1 MLSSLF
7 LSLREGLEAALV
19 IGIVLATL
27 KKIKRPVLIRWVW
40 AGAVSAGLLAVVI
53 GVLLNQIGISLEGKA
68 EQLFEGFTLLAAAG
82 LLTWMV
88 LWMQRR
94 SRGLQQEMESRVS
107 LTLTR
112 SARLGIFSLIFFAVL
127 REGLELALFLL
138 AVRFN
143 AGQMNVLVGVLLG
156 LGLSAL
162 LGWVFFTLSER
173 LTLRGFFQVTNTL
186 LILFAAGLVGL
197 AVHEFN
203 EAGWIPAVIDPVWDL
218 SPILD
223 EGSTLGGILKALFGY
238 QANPSLSSIISYIGY
253 LIAIGFAFLDSKK
266 KSRALRAD

>member
-27 KKIKRPVLIRWVW
+27 KKLNRPALNRWVW
-40 AGAVSAGLLAVVI
+40 AGALSAGVLAMAV
-53 GVLLNQIGISLEGKA
+53 GALLNQIGVSLEGKA

-82 LLTWMV
+82 LLTWMIF
-88 LWMQRR
+88 WMQRR
-94 SRGLQQEMESRVS
+94 NQGLRKEMESSVS
-107 LTLTR
+107 LVLSQGEGR
-112 SARLGIFSLIFFAVL
+112 AIFLVTFFAVF

-138 AVRFN
+138 AVRLS
-143 AGQMNVLVGVLLG
+143 AGQADVLAGAMLG

-162 LGWVFFTLSER
+162 LGWLLFAFSAR
-173 LTLRGFFQVTNTL
+173 LTLKRFFQVTNIL
-186 LILFAAGLVGL
+186 LILFAAGLVGI

-203 EAGWIPAVIDPVWDL
+203 EVGWVPAVIEPVWDL
-218 SPILD
+218 SPVLN

-238 QANPSLSSIISYIGY
+238 QSHPSLTSVIAYVGF
-253 LIAIGFAFLDSKK
+253 LITLAFTFLFPKK
-266 KSRALRAD
+266 